1 MLILSNYRMNPV
13 VLSSLTSSLIDMLK
27 NKQVDISS
35 MASIISKGM
44 ALINQFADIS
54 LKEKQKYLGAAI
66 EIVAKGADGK
76 FGTSDDLIPEAIAKK
91 LVAMIENDILT
102 DVIELATGDG
112 ITAAAVATTAGRL
125 CGLLCAKI
133 AVKPE
138 GNLTGESDLTGER
151 QQPKAI

>member
-1 MLILSNYRMNPV
+1 MDPV
-13 VLSSLTSSLIDMLK
+13 VLSALTSSLIDMMK
-27 NKQVDISS
+27 SKTVDVSS
-35 MASIISKGM
+35 MAGIVSQGM
-44 ALINQFADIS
+44 TLINRFTEIS
-54 LKEKQKYLGAAI
+54 LKEKQKYLAAAI

-76 FGTSDDLIPEAIAKK
+76 FGTADDLIPEAIAKK

-102 DVIELATGDG
+102 DVIELATGNG

-138 GNLTGESDLTGER
+138 GNLTGESDLSGER